1 MSTQSIPHSALH
13 LAQFAGITTPVHAV
27 RQTSVASPRQVARAT
42 PSPAPSAQDR
52 QDFQAGVLQ
61 ERRRWASVL
70 SSRAFTLQP
79 VVAAHLL
86 ANSSQLAGEIITAV
100 RQISTDSA
108 AAPREQAATI
118 ADRWSA
124 AFKRMEATA
133 ASGDGPR
140 PSTQIEQRWD
150 AAAKRAGV
158 AGPAR

>member
-1 MSTQSIPHSALH
+1 MSTQSIPNSVIKF
-13 LAQFAGITTPVHAV
+13 AQFAGITTPVHAV
-27 RQTSVASPRQVARAT
+27 RQTSVAT

-86 ANSSQLAGEIITAV
+86 ANTSQPAGEIITAV
-100 RQISTDSA
+100 RQISADAA
-108 AAPREQAATI
+108 AAPREQAVAI

-124 AFKRMEATA
+124 AFQRMEASA
-133 ASGDGPR
+133 ASGDAPR
-140 PSTQIEQRWD
+140 PSREIASRWD
-150 AAAKRAGV
+150 AAIKRSTGNR
-158 AGPAR
+158 P